1 MMKAVR
7 GIYRSGG
14 VELLEQPNV
23 VGPVEA
29 VAKSSTMNATFAMPE
44 NFAAQALASL
54 VEDAPP
60 LDDFDPIVP
69 AKPIRLSDLVLE
81 DRR

>member
-1 MMKAVR
+1 MMKAAR

-14 VELLEQPNV
+14 VTLLEQPNI

-29 VAKSSTMNATFAMPE
+29 VATSSTMNATFATPE
-44 NFAAQALASL
+44 NFAELPPASL
-54 VEDAPP
+54 VENAPP

-81 DRR
+81 ARR